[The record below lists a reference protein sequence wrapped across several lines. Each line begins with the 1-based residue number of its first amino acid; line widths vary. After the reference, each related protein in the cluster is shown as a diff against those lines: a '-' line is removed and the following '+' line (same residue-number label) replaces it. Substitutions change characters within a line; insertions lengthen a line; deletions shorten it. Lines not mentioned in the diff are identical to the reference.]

1 VACFGLEVLG
11 SKKQAHMPIYE
22 EARPFAVHPS
32 VQTVSV
38 RHVVTIAALC
48 TVYDALQVIDKTY
61 MK

>member
-11 SKKQAHMPIYE
+11 SKKQAQMPIYE

-38 RHVVTIAALC
+38 RHVVTIAG
-48 TVYDALQVIDKTY
+48 IDKTY